1 METFCHISLTWTF
14 CRPGIEARAP
24 WTLARLRL
32 MEVGVAAVA
41 GVGDCEGAGG
51 GLGDGEG

>member
-1 METFCHISLTWTF
+1 MWRHYVISLTWTF